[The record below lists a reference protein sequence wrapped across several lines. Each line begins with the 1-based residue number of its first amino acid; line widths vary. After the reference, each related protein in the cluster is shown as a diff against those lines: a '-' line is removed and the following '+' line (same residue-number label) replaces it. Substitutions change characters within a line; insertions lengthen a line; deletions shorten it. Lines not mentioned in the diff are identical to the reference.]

1 MEHFKN
7 KVLTIAG
14 SDSGAGAGIQA
25 DLKTFASLGAYGTS
39 VITAITAQNSIGVQN
54 VKVLDEE
61 IVDSQI
67 ESVLTDI
74 GADAIKTGMLANSK
88 IIKSV
93 VKKIQKFKV
102 NNLIVDPVMVS
113 ESGDSLLEDDA
124 INSYVKD
131 LIPISILVT
140 PNILEAEKISNM
152 KILSEDT
159 LIMSGKKII
168 ELGAKNVLIKG
179 GHFKGKYSEDFLIS
193 SDMKV
198 KSFKELRI
206 DTINT
211 HGTGCTLSAAIAT
224 FKAKGESIE
233 FAIRKSKDFL
243 TKALKSSYSVGNGPG
258 PVNHFYHFG
267 GSNEL

>member
-25 DLKTFASLGAYGTS
+25 DLKTFAALGAYGTS
-39 VITAITAQNSIGVQN
+39 VITAVTAQNSIGVQN
-54 VKVLDEE
+54 VKVLNEE
-61 IVDSQI
+61 IINSQI
-67 ESVLTDI
+67 DSVLTDI
-74 GADAIKTGMLANSK
+74 GADAIKTGMLANSN
-88 IIKSV
+88 IIKLV
-93 VKKIQKFKV
+93 VKKIQNHNI

-113 ESGDSLLEDDA
+113 ESGDSLLEDEA
-124 INSYVKD
+124 VNSYIKE

-140 PNILEAEKISNM
+140 PNILEAEKISNY
-152 KILSEDT
+152 KILSEDN
-159 LIMSGKKII
+159 LVQSGKKII

-179 GHFKGKYSEDFLIS
+179 GHFHGKYSEDFLIT

-198 KSFKELRI
+198 SRFKKLRV
-206 DTINT
+206 DTNNT

-224 FKAKGESIE
+224 FIAKGESIE

-243 TKALKSSYSVGNGPG
+243 TKALESSYSIGKGPG
-258 PVNHFYHFG
+258 PVNHFYSFKDL
-267 GSNEL
+267 NEF